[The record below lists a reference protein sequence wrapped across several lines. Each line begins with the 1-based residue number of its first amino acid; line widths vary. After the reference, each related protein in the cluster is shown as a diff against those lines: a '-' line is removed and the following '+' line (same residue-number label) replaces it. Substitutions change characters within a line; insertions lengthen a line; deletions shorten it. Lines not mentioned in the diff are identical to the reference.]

1 MIEESI
7 RTIRIVFTEP
17 EKNQSLRKIVSV
29 AIRKAFS
36 TNIQEEFSEA
46 QIDAIM
52 SLIPEAGFQRLAIGT
67 HCINKDGKLFSVLG
81 LHDVE
86 ERALDFPM
94 NSNLPLFH
102 DLKSSNHFNKSR
114 SALVGLYYDQEK
126 PERQEIIREP
136 MINSQPV
143 LDLNEE

>member
-17 EKNQSLRKIVSV
+17 EKNQSLRKIVCI
-29 AIRKAFS
+29 AIKKAFS
-36 TNIQEEFSEA
+36 TNIQEEFNEA

-52 SLIPEAGFQRLAIGT
+52 SLIPEASFQRLAIGT
-67 HCINKDGKLFSVLG
+67 HCINKDGKMFSVLG
-81 LHDVE
+81 LHDLY
-86 ERALDFPM
+86 RRDLDFPM
-94 NSNLPLFH
+94 NSDLPLFH
-102 DLKSSNHFNKSR
+102 DLRSSSDNKSG
-114 SALVGLYYDQEK
+114 SALVGLYYDHEK
-126 PERQEIIREP
+126 PERQEIIREK